1 MFIRRCIALASLAA
15 LSTGALAADPTA
27 SLDRSFGEYILAG
40 PVGNNNL
47 NTNTFYW
54 MQEKAGTWMGQAVQ
68 SWFLMWDPK
77 SGSVKGTVTF
87 DQKILF
93 VHDDKRDLSATE
105 EFQKA
110 GVTYNY
116 SNNAVG
122 LETGDK
128 NGTSFAANTLSLA
141 WNASSPGDHIR
152 VMTAVPEPGTYALMV
167 AGLAAVGFMARRR
180 RQAA

>member
-1 MFIRRCIALASLAA
+1 MFFRRCIALASLAA

-27 SLDRSFGEYILAG
+27 ALDRSFAEYTGAG

-47 NTNTFYW
+47 NTSTFFW

-77 SGSVKGTVTF
+77 SDRVKGTVSF

-93 VHDDKRDLSATE
+93 VHDDKSELMATAG
-105 EFQKA
+105 FQKP

-122 LETGDK
+122 LESGDK
-128 NGTSFAANTLSLA
+128 SGTSFAANTLSLS

-152 VMTAVPEPGTYALMV
+152 VMTAVPEPGTYALMA
-167 AGLAAVGFMARRR
+167 AGLAGVGFMARRR
-180 RQAA
+180 RQAV